1 MTLYMLQYRLREL
14 EDTLGYRLDCR
25 NIVKKRV
32 KDDIAKVPFW
42 GKKKYSMLVQY
53 LTGQNQK

>member
-1 MTLYMLQYRLREL
+1 MLQYRLREL